1 MNKLIEQ
8 KEIFIKQRDL
18 LNAYPLNEELRIEIH
33 TVESIIKD
41 LEERI
46 LNNNDSEES

>member
-8 KEIFIKQRDL
+8 KDMFVKQKDK
-18 LNAYPLNEELRIEIH
+18 LNAYPLNEELNRELH

-46 LNNNDSEES
+46 LNLKAE